1 MYNDFSVVICT
12 YNRRLY
18 IKKCLEKILQNNLL
32 PKKIIIVDQNNDN
45 LTIEIAK
52 KALLNKN
59 YNNFLI
65 IKNLKK
71 GLTVSKNIALKYVN
85 QKYVFFLDDDIVINN
100 FFFNNILQSMITTNA
115 NAIAGVVVN
124 KKKTKLNIF
133 FHHLFNYGPYR
144 DNRSIFNNYKKILLK
159 NLYLVPVYQI
169 PGGATCFKRDVFK
182 HVKFD
187 EKKITHNYED
197 VDFCLRVKKK
207 FKNAKFFLNLKS
219 VAVDRIENKRKADIK
234 KRLLAMFF
242 LYQKNKSFY
251 FLLIYILSFLG
262 IFSVIFFTKLPKLI
276 SERKFKYLLI

>member
-18 IKKCLEKILQNNLL
+18 IKKCIEKILQNNLL

-45 LTIEIAK
+45 LTYDIAK

-59 YNNFLI
+59 YNNFII

-71 GLTVSKNIALKYVN
+71 GLTLSKNIALKYIN

-100 FFFNNILQSMITTNA
+100 FFFYNILKSMITTNA
-115 NAIAGVVVN
+115 KAIAGVVVS

-144 DNRSIFNNYKKILLK
+144 DNRYIFNNYKKMLLK
-159 NLYLVPVYQI
+159 NIHLVPVYQT
-169 PGGATCFKRDVFK
+169 PGGATCFKRDIFK
-182 HVKFD
+182 YLKFD

-197 VDFCLRVKKK
+197 VDFCIRVKKE
-207 FKNAKFFLNLKS
+207 FKNVNFFLNLKS
-219 VAVDRIENKRKADIK
+219 VAVDRIENNK
-234 KRLLAMFF
+234 KEDVKKD
-242 LYQKNKSFY
+242 Y
-251 FLLIYILSFLG
+251 
-262 IFSVIFFTKLPKLI
+262 
-276 SERKFKYLLI
+276 

>member
-12 YNRRLY
+12 YKRKLY
-18 IKKCLEKILQNNLL
+18 IKKCIEKILQNNLL

-45 LTIEIAK
+45 LTFEIAK

-59 YNNFLI
+59 YNNFII

-71 GLTVSKNIALKYVN
+71 GLTLSKNIALKYIN

-100 FFFNNILQSMITTNA
+100 FFFSNILKSMITTNA
-115 NAIAGVVVN
+115 NAIAGVVVS

-144 DNRSIFNNYKKILLK
+144 DNRYIFNNYKKMLLK
-159 NLYLVPVYQI
+159 NIHLVPVYQT
-169 PGGATCFKRDVFK
+169 PGGATCFKRDIFK
-182 HVKFD
+182 YVKFD

-197 VDFCLRVKKK
+197 VDFCIRVKKE
-207 FKNAKFFLNLKS
+207 FKNVNFFLNLKS
-219 VAVDRIENKRKADIK
+219 VAVDRIENNKKEDVN

-251 FLLIYILSFLG
+251 FLLIFILSFLG
-262 IFSVIFFTKLPKLI
+262 VFSGIFFTKLSKFI
-276 SERKFKYLLI
+276 SEKKI

>member
-52 KALLNKN
+52 KVLLNKN

-71 GLTVSKNIALKYVN
+71 GLTVSKNIALKYIN

-100 FFFNNILQSMITTNA
+100 FFFYNILQSMITTNA

-133 FHHLFNYGPYR
+133 FHHLFNHGPYR

-159 NLYLVPVYQI
+159 NIYLVQVYQT
-169 PGGATCFKRDVFK
+169 PGGATCFKKDIFK

-197 VDFCLRVKKK
+197 VDFCIRVKKK

-219 VAVDRIENKRKADIK
+219 IAVDRIENKKKTDVK

-242 LYQKNKSFY
+242 LYQKNKSLY
-251 FLLIYILSFLG
+251 FLLIFILSFLG
-262 IFSVIFFTKLPKLI
+262 IFSGIFFTKLPKFI